1 MAVNRVKEG
10 DWGYGEEH
18 KGKLVFS
25 FFFSGSAR
33 AYARACHGDSKP
45 SPLPSLTLNNIQIF
59 LNKKGEVRV

>member
-1 MAVNRVKEG
+1 MEKSIREN
-10 DWGYGEEH
+10 W
-18 KGKLVFS
+18 F
-25 FFFSGSAR
+25 FPFFSGSAR

>member
-1 MAVNRVKEG
+1 M
-10 DWGYGEEH
+10 
-18 KGKLVFS
+18 GKSIRENWCFP